1 MIPSQSLGPYTIL
14 ALVLLPGLLVS
25 SITYAASRPWTIF
38 RSQVKNRIDSPGHA
52 GEFFVDVLQRITVA
66 DLTDRVR
73 RVVMIPEEMRFV
85 DFKRYFTQTK
95 QHYFT
100 VQEMKAAV

>member
-1 MIPSQSLGPYTIL
+1 MCSL
-14 ALVLLPGLLVS
+14 LLPGLLVC

-38 RSQVKNRIDSPGHA
+38 RSQVKNRIDSPAHA